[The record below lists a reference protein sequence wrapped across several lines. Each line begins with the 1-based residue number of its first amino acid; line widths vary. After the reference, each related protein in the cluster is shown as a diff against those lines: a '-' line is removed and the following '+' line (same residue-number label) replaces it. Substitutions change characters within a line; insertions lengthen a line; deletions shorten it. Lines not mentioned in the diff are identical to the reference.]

1 VGWFLLLVT
10 IGFLINT
17 IGSGVAIYSLAIA
30 YGADIKE
37 VLSGELL
44 GAVPP
49 AALFAVLL
57 AASLVWPAV
66 ALVASRIVHLEWRE
80 AFRWHKSG
88 LGAAALSLLLGA
100 ATVPVALTLEHAMS
114 RMAPRGENML
124 MQMMAQDPGPLA
136 LALLGVTLVVAAP
149 VGEELLFRGLSL
161 RGMERRYGFWPAAW
175 IVSVVFASIH
185 LNLTGFPALFLVSL
199 LLCWVTSRTGTLLPA
214 ILMHS
219 AYNGVQ
225 FAMLAASDPSPES
238 VKQALSSPA
247 WPIPAWMVASSLALA
262 ALCLL
267 GLAALARRPR

>member
-1 VGWFLLLVT
+1 LLLVT

-17 IGSGVAIYSLAIA
+17 IGSGVSIYSLAIA
-30 YGADIKE
+30 YGADVKE
-37 VLSGELL
+37 VLTGEVL
-44 GAVPP
+44 GAVPA
-49 AALFAVLL
+49 AALFGVLL

-66 ALVASRIVHLEWRE
+66 ALVASRIVHLPWRE
-80 AFRWHKSG
+80 AFRWRGSG
-88 LGAAALSLLLGA
+88 LGAAALSLVLGA

-225 FAMLAASDPSPES
+225 FCMLAASDPSPES

-247 WPIPAWMVASSLALA
+247 WPIPAWLVVSSLALA
-262 ALCLL
+262 AGCLL
-267 GLAALARRPR
+267 GLAALARRSP